1 MDRVECLTPARL
13 LYDAAVTRREW
24 LVRAA
29 GLAAGAGLAPR
40 RASARQAG
48 EWTSLFDGVS
58 LGGWEQTSFG
68 GEGPVRVTDGII
80 VLGFGDTL
88 TGITWTRDVPRMNFE
103 IALEAAR
110 LDGHDFFCGL
120 TFPVAGSYCS
130 FIVGGWGGTTVGLSN
145 LDGMDASGNE
155 TTREMRFEDGRWY
168 GLRVAVR
175 PHDIRAWIDDEEVV
189 NVRTAGREIDIRP
202 EVEPSIPLG
211 IASYQTRAGLRA
223 IRMRRLGGG
232 EGRV

>member
-1 MDRVECLTPARL
+1 

-24 LVRAA
+24 LVYAA
-29 GLAAGAGLAPR
+29 GLAAGAGAAPWR
-40 RASARQAG
+40 VHARQAG
-48 EWTSLFDGVS
+48 EWTSLFDGES

-68 GEGPVRVTDGII
+68 GEGPVRVRDGII

-88 TGITWTRDVPRMNFE
+88 TGITWTRDVPRMDFE

-120 TFPVAGSYCS
+120 TFPVADSYCS
-130 FIVGGWGGTTVGLSN
+130 LIVGGWGGTTVGLSS

-168 GLRVAVR
+168 GVRVAVR
-175 PHDIRAWIDDEEVV
+175 PHDIRAWIDDDEVV
-189 NVRTAGREIDIRP
+189 NVKTAGREIDIRP

-223 IRMRRLGGG
+223 IRMRTMAGG
-232 EGRV
+232 EGRE